1 MKISNFWYKFFK
13 YAPGVLGL
21 LIAFVETVFPAWGCH
36 ENVIKIIVVTLG
48 GIAAFITGLT
58 KLSSDKYWK
67 DKTIVNSA
75 EEGE

>member
-13 YAPGVLGL
+13 YAPGVLAL
-21 LIAFVETVFPAWGCH
+21 LITFVETVFPVWGCPDS
-36 ENVIKIIVVTLG
+36 VIKVITVTLA
-48 GIAAFITGLT
+48 GIAALITGLT